1 MRNIKKV
8 YVQIKLKEFLSNEI
22 QIRESPTMV

>member
-8 YVQIKLKEFLSNEI
+8 HVQTKLKEFLSNEI
-22 QIRESPTMV
+22 PSSDSPTMV